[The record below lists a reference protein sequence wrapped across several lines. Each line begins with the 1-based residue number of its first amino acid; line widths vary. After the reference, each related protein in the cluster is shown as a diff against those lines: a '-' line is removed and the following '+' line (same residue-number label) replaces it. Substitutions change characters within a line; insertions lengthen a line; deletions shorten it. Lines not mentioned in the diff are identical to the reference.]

1 MAKIL
6 IVDDDEGMTD
16 LLKLHLTREGLDIES
31 APDAAVALRFIIT
44 NPPDLILLD
53 VEMPYMGGLE
63 VLKALK
69 SDPATRAKPVIVLTS
84 RTDDEC
90 FSEARSLGAD
100 AFLTKPVSREKLLGE
115 VALRL
120 AQSLAGPRH

>member
-16 LLKLHLTREGLDIES
+16 LLKMHLTREGLEIET
-31 APDAAVALRFIIT
+31 APDAAVALRSIIT

-69 SDPATRAKPVIVLTS
+69 SDPATSRKPVIVLTS

-90 FSEARSLGAD
+90 FSEAKKLGAD
-100 AFLTKPVSREKLLGE
+100 AFLTKPVGKEKLLGE

-120 AQSLAGPRH
+120 AKMMAGPR

>member
-1 MAKIL
+1 
-6 IVDDDEGMTD
+6 MTD
-16 LLKLHLTREGLDIES
+16 LLKMHLTREGLEIET
-31 APDAAVALRFIIT
+31 APDAAVALRSIIT

-115 VALRL
+115 VAMRL
-120 AQSLAGPRH
+120 AQSLAAPRH

>member
-6 IVDDDEGMTD
+6 IVDDDESMTD
-16 LLKLHLTREGLDIES
+16 LLKIHLRRDGLDIET
-31 APDAAVALRFIIT
+31 APDAAVALRSIIA

-69 SDPATRAKPVIVLTS
+69 SDPATSRKPVIVLTS
-84 RTDDEC
+84 RSDEEC
-90 FSEARSLGAD
+90 FSEAKKLGAD
-100 AFLTKPVSREKLLGE
+100 SFLTKPVSRENLLGE

-120 AQSLAGPRH
+120 AQSLAAPR

>member
-1 MAKIL
+1 VATIL
-6 IVDDDEGMTD
+6 IVDDDESMTD
-16 LLKLHLTREGLDIES
+16 LLKLHLTREGLEIET
-31 APDAAVALRFIIT
+31 APDAAVALRSIIKS
-44 NPPDLILLD
+44 PPDLILLD

-69 SDPATRAKPVIVLTS
+69 SDPATSRKPVIVLTS

-90 FSEARSLGAD
+90 FSEAKSLGAD
-100 AFLTKPVSREKLLGE
+100 AFLTKPVSKEKLLGE

-120 AQSLAGPRH
+120 AKIMAGPR